1 MTNAGSAKDRH
12 GPARPGDQGRD
23 VTSEGFHA
31 ANAGA
36 RVTKKFIKMTLAKQ
50 ALLGA
55 TILMGS
61 TAIPAYAQM
70 APDAPSDAP
79 QAAAV
84 EDNSAIVVTATRR
97 ATSLQDVPINI
108 SAVGKDQLERQRIDD
123 VRDIADFTPG
133 ITIADTGPGTTGTIV
148 LRGLNASD
156 SDTTGASY
164 DNALGVYLGE
174 VPVYYDFKMLDIARV
189 ETLLGPQGTLYG
201 LGTLAGAIRNIPN
214 RPDTEK
220 VSAEVHG
227 RLYGKNEASKVGY
240 QVDGMINIPIVKDHI
255 AFRSATGYYYDPG
268 FIDYPLLVKTPGV
281 SLPQAPKSPAM
292 TQAFRDANLTALK
305 DLNYEQTF
313 TTRNQLLVQVTPD
326 LSVDFTYAYQR
337 TKTGGG
343 QYNSNGVFGTGKYES
358 ASRYAEP
365 VDRHAHL
372 ASMEINANVADI
384 FDLVSTTAYTQV
396 KNKRVG
402 DNTDLLLD
410 LDYDYELFPAFTSW
424 NESADTRNQLN
435 QEIRLVSTHGGP
447 FSWVLGAFYNEQKLQ
462 RDYREHVPGHPW
474 VAFGTQPNPDEIE
487 YASYNRAKVTEEAVF
502 GEGTFKITPEWQVTA
517 GGRLFNYTSKVS
529 GRAVTPLLGDPIS
542 PYDAKAAGGTS
553 RKGGGVW
560 KFNSSYKITPEIMVY
575 ATYSKGYRIGGPN
588 TVAPCVLPL
597 KPPPFQNVC
606 ALPNEQQFGPDST
619 KNLEVGVRAELFDR
633 KLTLNMNAFSI
644 KWDGIQVAS
653 ATVNGIV
660 GITVNGGKAKSE
672 GFETS
677 FQLRPVDGL
686 SIQGTYSYTNARLTE
701 DVSKIISVND
711 PPGTYPSSPIQ
722 LDALSGDRLPGST
735 RHSGSLGV
743 NYTMPVAGGDLSA
756 DWTATY
762 RGDVVTRLGW
772 DRAYGD
778 KLDGFVL
785 HRASLSWQND
795 TFTIGLFGNNIFN
808 KYAVTAISND
818 RSRIG
823 VNDGV
828 RLRYFRR
835 TVITPRTFGLELR
848 VKY

>member
-1 MTNAGSAKDRH
+1 M
-12 GPARPGDQGRD
+12 
-23 VTSEGFHA
+23 
-31 ANAGA
+31 
-36 RVTKKFIKMTLAKQ
+36 TKKSYKTTLVC
-50 ALLGA
+50 A

-61 TAIPAYAQM
+61 TVFPAFAQV
-70 APDAPSDAP
+70 APEIAADAP
-79 QAAAV
+79 QAAPDVA
-84 EDNSAIVVTATRR
+84 DNSAIVVTATRR
-97 ATSLQDVPINI
+97 ATTLQDVPINI
-108 SAVGKDQLERQRIDD
+108 SAVSSEQLQRQRIDD

-133 ITIADTGPGTTGTIV
+133 VTIADTGPGSTGTIV

-156 SDTTGASY
+156 TDATGNSY

-174 VPVYYDFKMLDIARV
+174 VPLYFDFKMLDIARV

-214 RPDTEK
+214 RPDTNN
-220 VSAEVHG
+220 VSGEMHG

-240 QVDGMINIPIVKDHI
+240 QIDGVINIPIVKDHI
-255 AFRSATGYYYDPG
+255 AFRSATGYYSDPG
-268 FIDYPLLVKTPGV
+268 FIDYPLIVKNPGV
-281 SLPQAPKSPAM
+281 SLPQAPRSPAI
-292 TQAFRDANLTALK
+292 TQAFADANFAGQR
-305 DLNYEQTF
+305 DLNYEKTF

-326 LSVDFTYAYQR
+326 LSVDFTYAFQH

-358 ASRYAEP
+358 AARFAEP
-365 VDRHAHL
+365 VDRKAHL
-372 ASMEINANVADI
+372 ASVEINANVAEI
-384 FDLVSTTAYTQV
+384 FDLVATTAYTQV

-424 NESADTRNQLN
+424 NENENTRNQFN
-435 QEIRLVSTHGGP
+435 NEVRLVSTHGGP
-447 FSWVLGAFYNEQKLQ
+447 FSWVLGGFFNEQRLQ
-462 RDYREHVPGHPW
+462 QDYREHVPGLPGVDL
-474 VAFGTQPNPDEIE
+474 VANPEEIE
-487 YASYNRAKVTEEAVF
+487 YASFNRAKISERAVF

-517 GGRLFNYTSKVS
+517 GGRMFNYTSKVS
-529 GRAVTPLLGDPIS
+529 GRAVVPLLGDPIS
-542 PYDAKAAGGTS
+542 PYALEAAGGTS
-553 RKGGGVW
+553 RKSGNVW
-560 KFNSSYKITPEIMVY
+560 KLNTSYKFSSGLMLY

-619 KNLEVGVRAELFDR
+619 KNLEVGLRAELFDR
-633 KLTLNMNAFSI
+633 KLTLNMNAFKI
-644 KWDGIQVAS
+644 DWDGIQVAS

-660 GITVNGGKAKSE
+660 GIIVNGGKAKSE

-677 FQLRPVDGL
+677 FQLRPLDGL
-686 SIQGTYSYTNARLTE
+686 SIQGTYSYTNPRLTQ
-701 DVSKIISVND
+701 DVSNIVAVND
-711 PPGTYPSSPIQ
+711 PPGTYPSRPIQ

-735 RHSGSLGV
+735 RHSGSLGAS
-743 NYTMPVAGGDLSA
+743 YTKPLLGGDVTA

-772 DRAYGD
+772 DRAFGD

-808 KYAVTAISND
+808 KYAVTAIAND

-835 TVITPRTFGLELR
+835 TVITPRTFGLEFR